1 MGLVKDTIA
10 VVFTSKYCSNN
21 NGSGR
26 SRIKNDNT
34 NGSELQKL
42 LEF

>member
-10 VVFTSKYCSNN
+10 VVLTSKYCSNN
-21 NGSGR
+21 NGR

-42 LEF
+42 REF